1 VALYGGAAAT
11 TGHGALAHGQGGVGS
26 HPRLARRR
34 RHQGTSRASR
44 QPLRTSS
51 ERFLFRLH
59 LGDWDDDPSA
69 IPPAYQQT
77 SRFLPVPRLG
87 TKFPEHRTLGRSAFH
102 VTKDPCRAATTTA
115 EMASCSPSGA
125 ASACYGSRVYAWYW
139 APMRARSRRRWCRGG
154 RGSHLLVHRR
164 ALATARHAVKAGRAA
179 ASLNWPCGREGGC
192 QDLWMLRM
200 LR

>member
-11 TGHGALAHGQGGVGS
+11 TGHGALVHGQGGVGG
-26 HPRLARRR
+26 HPRLARRC
-34 RHQGTSRASR
+34 RHKGTSRASR
-44 QPLRTSS
+44 QPPRTSG

-87 TKFPEHRTLGRSAFH
+87 TKFSEHRTLGRSAFP

-115 EMASCSPSGA
+115 EMASCSPSGP
-125 ASACYGSRVYAWYW
+125 ASTGCGGRVYAW
-139 APMRARSRRRWCRGG
+139 APTCLSTGELW
-154 RGSHLLVHRR
+154 LLP
-164 ALATARHAVKAGRAA
+164 AM
-179 ASLNWPCGREGGC
+179 
-192 QDLWMLRM
+192 Q
-200 LR
+200 